1 MLGIALWLAVGGYGY
16 AAMQQSQSPM
26 AQAPPRE
33 LREDG
38 ERAFGTIASVG
49 VDRFVVKRPDGFTQT
64 VMVNDQ
70 TRYRQERQ
78 DIQLEDLKTGDRVM
92 VMGRPGANN
101 EFVAAMV
108 RRVTD
113 AEAQFMQNAG
123 DRAFGEIVSIDK
135 NEIKVRNRRQG
146 EKSIVVNDQTQFV
159 KDGQPI
165 ALKDLKGGDR
175 IFAVGKETDGQFMA
189 SRVATGQF
197 RGPGRPM
204 MRQEQPR

>member
-1 MLGIALWLAVGGYGY
+1 
-16 AAMQQSQSPM
+16 
-26 AQAPPRE
+26 
-33 LREDG
+33 
-38 ERAFGTIASVG
+38 
-49 VDRFVVKRPDGFTQT
+49 
-64 VMVNDQ
+64 
-70 TRYRQERQ
+70 
-78 DIQLEDLKTGDRVM
+78 
-92 VMGRPGANN
+92 
-101 EFVAAMV
+101 MV

>member
-1 MLGIALWLAVGGYGY
+1 
-16 AAMQQSQSPM
+16 
-26 AQAPPRE
+26 
-33 LREDG
+33 
-38 ERAFGTIASVG
+38 
-49 VDRFVVKRPDGFTQT
+49 
-64 VMVNDQ
+64 MVNDQ